1 MEFDKLNNEKYI
13 YSHGSDEL
21 IKILYDFPGQ
31 FKKAEHIIRNIPL
44 RFEKKYKNILILGV
58 GNPATTVY
66 RLMESVSSNNIKV
79 PISISSSKELPTWV
93 NSETMVIAISHSG
106 NTREILNAITEVTD
120 RGIKVYA
127 ITTGGRLK
135 ERFSGNKY
143 VTLIEYSEKLLP
155 RMSIGYAYV
164 FLTSLLAS
172 ADLLSVK
179 GFQKNG
185 PLGDAWDDIENE
197 LLIFT
202 RELMPEIKLNDN
214 IAKKLAVNLYNN
226 IPVIYGCNKI
236 TAVISYRF
244 KTEICATSKML
255 AHFNRIPEINHDEIE
270 GWEMD
275 QELRRKFIIL
285 FIKDSNTSETMLKR
299 IEILKGIFLEKDIK
313 YEEVEI
319 TGENELVIAFKGL
332 FLAIWTSLYLAVLY
346 DVNPVSIDLVDNI
359 KRRLGEK

>member
-1 MEFDKLNNEKYI
+1 MEFDKLNNEKFI
-13 YSHGSDEL
+13 YSHSSDEL

-31 FKKAEHIIRNIPL
+31 FKKAENIIRNIPL
-44 RFEKKYKNILILGV
+44 EFEKEYKNILILGI

-66 RLMESVSSNNIKV
+66 RLMESISLNNIRV

-93 NSETMVIAISHSG
+93 NSETLVIAISHSG
-106 NTREILNAITEVTD
+106 NTREILNAISEVAG

-135 ERFSGNKY
+135 ERFSNNKFM
-143 VTLIEYSEKLLP
+143 TIIEYSEKLLP

-164 FLTSLLAS
+164 FLTDILAD
-172 ADLLSVK
+172 AGLLSVK
-179 GFQKNG
+179 GFHEDK
-185 PLGDAWDDIENE
+185 PLGNAWDDIENE
-197 LLIFT
+197 LLAFT
-202 RELMPEIKLNDN
+202 KELMPEIKINDN
-214 IAKKLAVNLYNN
+214 IAKKLAINLYDN

-236 TAVISYRF
+236 TTVISYRF
-244 KTEICATSKML
+244 KIEICATSKMF

-275 QELRRKFIIL
+275 QEFRRKFIIL
-285 FIKDSNTSETMLKR
+285 FIKDNNTSNAMLKR

-313 YEEVEI
+313 YEEVKI
-319 TGENELVIAFKGL
+319 TGENELVTAFKGL

-346 DVNPVSIDLVDNI
+346 DANPVSIDLVDSI
-359 KRRLGEK
+359 KKRLGEK